1 MKLEITSVPAPT
13 KLSDLL
19 LIQHAAFAMP
29 CGGKGTCKK
38 CKVTAAGNLSPMS
51 EAERACLTEQEVQ
64 AGIRMACMAMA
75 TGPCTIY
82 YTSSNHNLQGLLDG
96 QMPDFLPHPPA
107 RNGIGFAADIGTTTV
122 AAYAYDLETLQCISS
137 SSEANAQS
145 AFGADVISRIEAVS
159 THGVQPLQDAIRGQL
174 AGLVQKVCGVQRPVY
189 AVLTGNTTM
198 LHLFA
203 GLNPASMAAA
213 PFTPKSLFGR
223 QIDWDGIPTLLPRC
237 ISSYVGADITCAILA
252 SDMLKQQGSALLVDI
267 GTNGEMALWHN
278 GILRCCS
285 TAAGPAFEGARI
297 TMGMPG
303 SPGAICKVYAQG
315 SRLLYQTIDNQKPKG
330 ICGSGLIDAIALMLR
345 YQVMDETGLLHDD
358 GHLFTHLVSEYENQP
373 CFYLGD
379 SGICITQ
386 TDIRQVQLAKSAIC
400 AGIQTLLD
408 TAGTKQIDR
417 LYIAGGFGS
426 YLDQQ
431 HAMQIGLLPKNTA
444 QETVILGNAA
454 GMGACMLL
462 LNTAFAQICRD
473 IADQAQTIDLNANP
487 NFSNRYMEGM
497 LFLQE

>member
-19 LIQHAAFAMP
+19 LMQHADFAMP

-38 CKVTAAGNLSPMS
+38 CKVTAAGSLSPMS
-51 EAERACLTEQEVQ
+51 EAERACLTSQEIQ
-64 AGIRMACMAMA
+64 AGVRMACMAMA
-75 TGPCTIY
+75 TGPCTIH
-82 YTSSNHNLQGLLDG
+82 YTSSNNNLQGLLDG
-96 QMPDFLPHPPA
+96 QMPDFLPQPPA
-107 RNGIGFAADIGTTTV
+107 KSGIGFAADIGTTTV
-122 AAYAYDLETLQCISS
+122 AAYAYDLETLQRTASLC
-137 SSEANAQS
+137 EANAQGS
-145 AFGADVISRIEAVS
+145 FGADVISRIEAVS
-159 THGVQPLQDAIRGQL
+159 VHGVQPLQDTIRKQL
-174 AGLVQKVCGVQRPVY
+174 TTLMEKLCNGQRPAF

-203 GLNPASMAAA
+203 GLDPSSMATA
-213 PFTPKSLFGR
+213 PFTPQSLFG
-223 QIDWDGIPTLLPRC
+223 QQEDWDGIPTLLPRC

-252 SDMLKQQGSALLVDI
+252 SNMLEQQESALLVDI

-278 GILRCCS
+278 GTLSCCS

-303 SPGAICKVYAQG
+303 APGAICKVYAQG

-330 ICGSGLIDAIALMLR
+330 ICGSGLIDAVALMLQ
-345 YQVMDETGLLHDD
+345 YQVMDETGLLNDD
-358 GHLFTHLVSEYENQP
+358 GHLFTHLISEYENQP

-386 TDIRQVQLAKSAIC
+386 ADIRQVQLAKSAIC
-400 AGIQTLLD
+400 AGMQTLLD
-408 TAGTKQIDR
+408 TSGTKQIDK

-426 YLDQQ
+426 YLNQQ
-431 HAMQIGLLPKNTA
+431 HAMQIGLLPKNAA
-444 QETVILGNAA
+444 QKTVILGNAA

-462 LNTAFAQICRD
+462 LNTAFAQTCRE
-473 IADQAQTIDLNANP
+473 IADRAQVIDLNANP
-487 NFSNRYMEGM
+487 DFADRYMEGM
-497 LFLQE
+497 LFLQD